1 MEKIKVLSVFG
12 TRPEAI
18 KMCPLVK
25 LLEKDERIDAKVC
38 VTAQHREM
46 LDSVLDIFDVKP
58 DFDLNIMAHGQT
70 IIDICNKV
78 LTGVDKVLKE
88 FRPDIVLVH
97 GDTSTTLNGALAA
110 FYNKVPV
117 GHVEAGL
124 RTGDMYSPFPE
135 EANRKLTGA
144 IATLHFAPTE
154 SNEVNLAKEGIVEN
168 VFRTG
173 NTVIDALLSVINKEH
188 KFENEELN
196 KIDFNNNKVILL
208 TAHRRENWGE
218 PMKEIFKAVN
228 ELVIKND
235 DVDVVYCVPAIDI
248 VPVVEAVKGTNVKVG
263 AENMYVEEK
272 GAYTGE
278 IAPAML
284 VDAGVSYVIIG
295 HSERRDYFKE
305 DDAFLNKKVLK
316 AFEHGLT
323 PILCCGE
330 SLEQRETGV
339 TMDWIRLQIKSDLVG
354 VTADQVKSM
363 VIAYEPIWAIG
374 TGKTATTEQAQEVC
388 KGIRDCIEEMYDTD
402 TAAAVR
408 IQYGGSVNAGNA
420 AELFAQPDID
430 GGLVGGASLKAD
442 FGKIVCYK

>member
-110 FYNKVPV
+110 FYNKIPI

-154 SNEVNLAKEGIVEN
+154 SNEANLAKEGIVEN

-196 KIDFNNNKVILL
+196 KIDFKNNKVILL

-218 PMKEIFKAVN
+218 PMKNIFASVREVAEQNKDVQIIFPMHKNPLIRDLARESFKGIENKVALIEPLEYVDFANLMNKCYLIMTDSGGIQEEAPALGKPVVVLRTETERPEAVKAGTVKLAGVERNKIFEITN
-228 ELVIKND
+228 ELVID
-235 DVDVVYCVPAIDI
+235 DLEYHKMAHAINPYGDGKACERI
-248 VPVVEAVKGTNVKVG
+248 VELIVK
-263 AENMYVEEK
+263 
-272 GAYTGE
+272 
-278 IAPAML
+278 
-284 VDAGVSYVIIG
+284 
-295 HSERRDYFKE
+295 H
-305 DDAFLNKKVLK
+305 
-316 AFEHGLT
+316 FE
-323 PILCCGE
+323 
-330 SLEQRETGV
+330 
-339 TMDWIRLQIKSDLVG
+339 
-354 VTADQVKSM
+354 
-363 VIAYEPIWAIG
+363 
-374 TGKTATTEQAQEVC
+374 
-388 KGIRDCIEEMYDTD
+388 
-402 TAAAVR
+402 
-408 IQYGGSVNAGNA
+408 
-420 AELFAQPDID
+420 
-430 GGLVGGASLKAD
+430 
-442 FGKIVCYK
+442 